1 MAASWLQPAISR
13 SDGNCECHD
22 GNVEP
27 DPQGESGYRIGRWRG
42 RFKTSRVA
50 RRHLTFV
57 YVCMY
62 IYIYIHTSTYYV
74 YVYLFLY
81 IILYIY
87 IELYIMST

>member
-22 GNVEP
+22 GNVQP

-42 RFKTSRVA
+42 RFKTSRVT

-57 YVCMY
+57 HIMCMCICFCTY
-62 IYIYIHTSTYYV
+62 ILFFFLKIYIYI
-74 YVYLFLY
+74 LY
-81 IILYIY
+81 
-87 IELYIMST
+87 MST